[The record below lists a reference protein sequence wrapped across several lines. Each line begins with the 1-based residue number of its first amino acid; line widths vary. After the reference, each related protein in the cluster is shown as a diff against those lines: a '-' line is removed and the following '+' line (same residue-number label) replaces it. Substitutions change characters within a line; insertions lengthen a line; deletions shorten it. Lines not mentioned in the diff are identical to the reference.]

1 MRRFATTLAVLLLFD
16 AGYAL
21 AGASATEGPRIP
33 APETGQD
40 RSGAHPAVP
49 AQVLLINQVAPRT
62 HFYHSDVLEPWAEDV
77 ADVTE
82 GRVQVRF
89 STAPLGSYR
98 RNFDMAWSG
107 LVDLAGGNQS
117 SNPGRFRLVMINE
130 SPYLGTSDPESISVA
145 LWRTYTQHL
154 AAAGEFAG
162 TEVLALHVSS
172 LQQLYTT
179 VKPVREMA
187 DLQGLKIA
195 APSELGADLIARLGA
210 IPVLLTAPEIHD
222 GLSRGIIDGVSMGPT
237 GTSRLHLYP
246 FLKYET
252 PVAAGAGLS
261 WGGFYLVA
269 NRRSWQ
275 RIDAEDRRRIR
286 AISGEAFARRAARVF
301 IERTVDAASELRRAG
316 IVRITPSPDF
326 ERRFRAAAAF
336 IDEAWVEHA
345 NANGIDGATVLE
357 SFRSEVRRE
366 AGRLGRLSAAGAVS
380 FPAAPTT
387 LVLPANPTATVL
399 RSIPVTPA
407 LPGTPAHPISPAL
420 SNPETTPAYRAAPAI
435 PGIPGIPAVPADA

>member
-1 MRRFATTLAVLLLFD
+1 MRPYTAFIAPLLLVVGTGLT
-16 AGYAL
+16 AGPEHEFPDSPPQPQQEGSPAERISAPQPDGA
-21 AGASATEGPRIP
+21 AGGPIEP
-33 APETGQD
+33 SH
-40 RSGAHPAVP
+40 RSVVERVP
-49 AQVLLINQVAPRT
+49 VPKQVLLINQVAPRT

-77 ADVTE
+77 AKATG
-82 GRVQVRF
+82 GRVSVRF

-162 TEVLALHVSS
+162 TKVLALHVSS

-179 VKPVREMA
+179 EKPVREMA
-187 DLQGLKIA
+187 DLEGLKIA
-195 APSELGADLIARLGA
+195 APSDLGARLIERIGA

-246 FLKYET
+246 YLKYET
-252 PVAAGAGLS
+252 PVADGAGLS

-269 NRRSWQ
+269 NEASWQ
-275 RIDAEDRRRIR
+275 RIDARDRRRIL
-286 AISGEAFARRAARVF
+286 AIGGEAFARRAARVF
-301 IERTVDAASELRRAG
+301 IARTADAAVELRRAG
-316 IVRITPSPDF
+316 IVRVRPSAEF

-336 IDEAWVEHA
+336 IDTAWIEHA
-345 NANGIDGATVLE
+345 DANGIDGAVVLK
-357 SFRSEVRRE
+357 SFRDEVLRE
-366 AGRLGRLSAAGAVS
+366 AARLGRLSD
-380 FPAAPTT
+380 PAAPA
-387 LVLPANPTATVL
+387 LPTAAAD
-399 RSIPVTPA
+399 PA
-407 LPGTPAHPISPAL
+407 ILLNPPGT
-420 SNPETTPAYRAAPAI
+420 AA
-435 PGIPGIPAVPADA
+435 G

>member
-1 MRRFATTLAVLLLFD
+1 MKFLLRLGAAVAALPLIVAGFPPATAAAATA
-16 AGYAL
+16 
-21 AGASATEGPRIP
+21 ASAAEHR
-33 APETGQD
+33 
-40 RSGAHPAVP
+40 
-49 AQVLLINQVAPRT
+49 LLINQVAPRT
-62 HFYHSDVLEPWAEDV
+62 HFYHSGVLEPWARDV
-77 ADVTE
+77 ARVTE
-82 GRVQVRF
+82 GRVQIQF

-252 PVAAGAGLS
+252 PVAEGAGLS

-269 NRRSWQ
+269 NSRSWL

-316 IVRITPSPDF
+316 IVRIAPSADF

-345 NANGIDGATVLE
+345 NANGIDGAAVLK

-366 AGRLGRLSAAGAVS
+366 AARLGRLSAAGAVT

-387 LVLPANPTATVL
+387 LVLPANPTTSVL

-407 LPGTPAHPISPAL
+407 LPVNLALPCTPAHPGTPAPPISPAL
-420 SNPETTPAYRAAPAI
+420 SNPETTPAHRAV
-435 PGIPGIPAVPADA
+435 PAVPTVPAAA

>member
-1 MRRFATTLAVLLLFD
+1 MRRSVATAVLLLLSG
-16 AGYAL
+16 AG
-21 AGASATEGPRIP
+21 P
-33 APETGQD
+33 APLEPATPPGHESRGGPAPQPAHEEIRT
-40 RSGAHPAVP
+40 RSSAPT
-49 AQVLLINQVAPRT
+49 QVLLINQVAPRT
-62 HFYHSDVLEPWAEDV
+62 HFYHSEVLEPWARDV
-77 ADVTE
+77 AEVTG

-172 LQQLYTT
+172 LQQFYTAA
-179 VKPVREMA
+179 KPVRELA

-195 APSELGADLIARLGA
+195 APSETGAELIARLGA

-237 GTSRLHLYP
+237 GTARLHLYP
-246 FLKYET
+246 FLKFET
-252 PVAAGAGLS
+252 PVAGGAGLS

-269 NRRSWQ
+269 NSRSWQ
-275 RIDAEDRRRIR
+275 RIDARDQRRIR
-286 AISGEAFARRAARVF
+286 SVSGEAFARRAGRVF
-301 IERTVDAASELRRAG
+301 IERTLDAASELRRAG
-316 IVRITPSPDF
+316 IVRIEPSAEF

-345 NANGIDGATVLE
+345 NARGIDGATVLA
-357 SFRSEVRRE
+357 SFRGEVRRE
-366 AGRLGRLSAAGAVS
+366 AARLGRLKPPVH
-380 FPAAPTT
+380 PAS
-387 LVLPANPTATVL
+387 L
-399 RSIPVTPA
+399 RLSELA
-407 LPGTPAHPISPAL
+407 SSPRW
-420 SNPETTPAYRAAPAI
+420 SRAR
-435 PGIPGIPAVPADA
+435 